1 MKRIFLLPTFLTFI
15 TSLIFAGVYVLAVPV
30 EAQGTCD
37 VNQVNFRS
45 YKPSGAGFYE
55 QDDRP
60 IVYFDVQTADC
71 IGESIKVSLVGSF
84 LDSPDNVNDIDERV
98 IAVGANTDNLSTFT
112 IAARAGEEGCSESDN
127 PECSY
132 PFIAMDTSGTLLY
145 TSPTTLNY
153 QCDGICDWAGE
164 NWEYLDLIPYGNDL
178 GGAGGIDPH
187 GPGQTTGNTYVP
199 SAPPPPD
206 DPNAPSVID
215 LDIQNPLAG
224 TIGTIPEF
232 FHKVIDFVIKIA
244 IPLIAMAI
252 VVSGFLFVT
261 ARGEPAQIEKAKSF
275 LFFAVIGGLILLASW
290 LVAEAIKEALLSI

>member
-1 MKRIFLLPTFLTFI
+1 MKRTFLIPILAAIIPIVFM
-15 TSLIFAGVYVLAVPV
+15 GVYFLTVPV

-45 YKPSGAGFYE
+45 HKPSGADFYE

-71 IGESIKVSLVGSF
+71 IGQTIKVSLVGEF
-84 LDSPDNVNDIDERV
+84 LDSPDNVDDIDERS
-98 IAVGANTDNLSTFT
+98 IAIGANTDNLSTFT
-112 IAARAGEEGCSESDN
+112 IAARAGEEGCSEANS

-132 PFIAMDTSGTLLY
+132 PFIAENEGGTLIF
-145 TSPTTLNY
+145 TSSTMLNY
-153 QCDGICDWAGE
+153 ACDGICDWAGE
-164 NWEYLDLIPYGNDL
+164 NWEFLDLIPYGNDF
-178 GGAGGIDPH
+178 GGPNGLDPY
-187 GPGQTTGNTYVP
+187 GPGNTTGNTYVP
-199 SAPPPPD
+199 PQPPQPD
-206 DPNAPSVID
+206 DPDGPSVIA
-215 LDIQNPLAG
+215 LDIENPLAG

-232 FHKVIDFVIKIA
+232 LHKILDFVIKIA

-261 ARGEPAQIEKAKSF
+261 ARGEPAQIENAKNF
-275 LFFAVIGGLILLASW
+275 LKFAIIGGLILLASW